1 MARAQKGLNYSNL
14 SQSLLEYFSIRGDT
28 AAKAEL
34 RLRRQPA
41 VKPKSNPRK
50 SKAAP
55 APQAPT
61 PVPAAATPRL
71 RDAEGRLI
79 TKSGSLYKR
88 QRGDAKRTREAAWTD
103 KKRAHVE
110 RTRRVMSY
118 ARDLMQELGWYP
130 GEAIRVAWA
139 DEKAGK
145 LQSYVAKTRSTAP
158 EGLFESVR
166 VKNNP
171 FGYDF

>member
-1 MARAQKGLNYSNL
+1 MDYTRLNNSALAAMAA
-14 SQSLLEYFSIRGDT
+14 RGDFG
-28 AAKAEL
+28 ADAEL
-34 RLRRQPA
+34 SRRAVRRNPKKKAPA
-41 VKPKSNPRK
+41 
-50 SKAAP
+50 AAP
-55 APQAPT
+55 AAAA
-61 PVPAAATPRL
+61 PVPAASTPRL

-79 TKSGSLYKR
+79 TKKGTLYKR
-88 QRGDAKRTREAAWTD
+88 QKGDAKRTREAAWTE

-145 LQSYVAKTRSTAP
+145 LNNYVPKARTTAP

>member
-1 MARAQKGLNYSNL
+1 MRSNPFQMSKSALEAAARRGDLQARAELMRRSMKRNP
-14 SQSLLEYFSIRGDT
+14 ET
-28 AAKAEL
+28 A
-34 RLRRQPA
+34 
-41 VKPKSNPRK
+41 V
-50 SKAAP
+50 AAP
-55 APQAPT
+55 APA
-61 PVPAAATPRL
+61 PAASTPRL
-71 RDAEGRLI
+71 RDAQGRLI
-79 TKSGSLYKR
+79 TKKGTLYKR
-88 QRGDAKRTREAAWTD
+88 QAGDAKRVREAAWTD

-118 ARDLMQELGWYP
+118 ARDLMQQLGWYP

-145 LQSYVAKTRSTAP
+145 LQGYVAKDRTAAP